1 MAASRRYRSGRRR
14 AGPSGLVLGLVFV
27 LAAGFVVSRV
37 FVVRRVAV
45 SGNERVGDQ
54 QIVELSGI
62 LPGRSIFTVDRAAV
76 ARAFE
81 REGNV
86 ALTDVEVVWP
96 DTVRL
101 SVRERTRA
109 AVVNHLGMSIAVD
122 EAGVVIEVLRSLP
135 EGALPVVTG
144 LSATGYQPGRQV
156 RSSVPTQVDAMAS
169 VLGAARSQ
177 GLTELISELNV
188 SDLDNLYLMTRAG
201 MMVKLGD
208 AASMDAKLMWMQSAL
223 NSLTAEGASSGTI
236 NVASGK
242 DAIYSAP

>member
-14 AGPSGLVLGLVFV
+14 AGPSGLLLGLVFV
-27 LAAGFVVSRV
+27 LAAGFVLSRV
-37 FVVRRVAV
+37 FVVKRVAV
-45 SGNERVGDQ
+45 NGNERVGDQ
-54 QIVELSGI
+54 QIVDLSGVM
-62 LPGRSIFTVDRAAV
+62 LGRSIFTVDQDAI

-81 REGNV
+81 REGGI

-109 AVVNHLGMSIAVD
+109 AIVNHLGMSIAVD
-122 EAGVVIEVLRSLP
+122 EAGVVIEVLRALP

-144 LSATGYQPGRQV
+144 ISATGYQPGQPV

-169 VLGAARSQ
+169 VLGAARAQ

-208 AASMDAKLMWMQSAL
+208 AADMDAKLIWMQSAL
-223 NSLTAEGASSGTI
+223 NSLSAEGVTSGTI

-242 DAIYSAP
+242 DAIYRAP